1 VKAAVLQA
9 YGQAPAYADMPD
21 PVPGAGEELI
31 EVTAA
36 PINNIDKVRADGT
49 HYSVTARPPG
59 GGAGGKEGSS
69 PLASTDLPR
78 VTGVI
83 GAGRRPGGQRVLF
96 GSEGGTMAR
105 YATARPE
112 YTFPIPDG
120 LDDASAAAA
129 WNPGLS
135 AWLLFGWRARPEPGA
150 TVLVLGATGV
160 TGRLAVQAA
169 RRHGAGRVVAAG
181 RNPRSLAALPGL
193 GADAVISLDQPEGE
207 LAAAFAAAAGEGG
220 YDVVADYLW
229 GRPTEIFIDSLIK
242 EDMEVRTLRTRLV
255 QAGEMAGSAI
265 TLPGSALRSAGLEV
279 TGMGTG
285 TMPPRELIGEL
296 LTDLIEGLAGG
307 EVSIEIERV
316 PLADVAEVWSTDQQ
330 GRRPVLIP

>member
-1 VKAAVLQA
+1 MKAAVLRA
-9 YGQAPAYADMPD
+9 YGQAPVYADVPD

-36 PINNIDKVRADGT
+36 PVNNIDKVRADGT
-49 HYSVTARPPG
+49 HYSVTSQPA
-59 GGAGGKEGSS
+59 
-69 PLASTDLPR
+69 DLPR

-96 GSEGGTMAR
+96 GSEGGAMAQ

-112 YTFPIPDG
+112 YTFPVPDG
-120 LDDASAAAA
+120 LDDAAAAAA

-160 TGRLAVQAA
+160 TGRMAVQAA
-169 RRHGAGRVVAAG
+169 RRYGGGRVVAAG
-181 RNPRSLAALPGL
+181 RNPASLAALPAL
-193 GADAVISLDQPEGE
+193 GADAVISLDQPDAA
-207 LAAAFAAAAGEGG
+207 LAAAFAAKAGEGG

-229 GRPTEIFIDSLIK
+229 GGPTQVFIDSLTK

-255 QAGEMAGSAI
+255 QAGEMAGPAI
-265 TLPGSALRSAGLEV
+265 TLPASALRSAGLEV
-279 TGMGTG
+279 LGMGTG

-296 LTDLIEGLAGG
+296 LSDLMDRLASG
-307 EVSIEIERV
+307 EARVDIERV
-316 PLADVAEVWSTDQQ
+316 PLADVAEVWNRDQQ

>member
-1 VKAAVLQA
+1 V
-9 YGQAPAYADMPD
+9 PD

-36 PINNIDKVRADGT
+36 PVNNIDKVRADGT
-49 HYSVTARPPG
+49 HYSVTARPQKG
-59 GGAGGKEGSS
+59 GSGGNGGSS

-78 VTGVI
+78 VTGVV

-96 GSEGGTMAR
+96 GSEGGTMAQ

-112 YTFPIPDG
+112 YTFPVPDG
-120 LDDASAAAA
+120 LDDAAAAAA

-135 AWLLFGWRARPEPGA
+135 AWLLFGWRASPGGGSIAMGA

-160 TGRLAVQAA
+160 TGRMAVQAA
-169 RRHGAGRVVAAG
+169 RRYGAGRVVAAG
-181 RNPRSLAALPGL
+181 RNPASLAALPAL
-193 GADAVISLDQPEGE
+193 GADAVISLDQPDADLSAA
-207 LAAAFAAAAGEGG
+207 LAAEAGAAG

-242 EDMEVRTLRTRLV
+242 EDLEVRTLRTRLV
-255 QAGEMAGSAI
+255 QAGEMVGSTI
-265 TLPGSALRSAGLEV
+265 TLPASALRSAGLEV
-279 TGMGTG
+279 LGMGTG

-296 LTDLIEGLAGG
+296 LSDLMDRLASG
-307 EVSIEIERV
+307 EVRIDIERV
-316 PLADVAEVWSTDQQ
+316 PLADVAAVWSADQP

>member
-9 YGQAPAYADMPD
+9 YGQPPAYADVPD
-21 PVPGAGEELI
+21 PVPGPGEEVI

-36 PINNIDKVRADGT
+36 PVNNIDKVRAGGT
-49 HYSVTARPPG
+49 HYSVPSRPP
-59 GGAGGKEGSS
+59 ADASS
-69 PLASTDLPR
+69 ALAATDLPK
-78 VTGVI
+78 VVGVI

-96 GSEGGTMAR
+96 GAEGGTMAQ

-112 YTFPIPDG
+112 YTFPVPDG
-120 LDDASAAAA
+120 LDDAAAAAA

-181 RNPRSLAALPGL
+181 RNPDSLAALPAL
-193 GADAVISLDQPEGE
+193 GADAVISLSQPDAG
-207 LAAAFAAAAGEGG
+207 LAAAFAAEAGDSG

-229 GRPTEIFIDSLIK
+229 GHPTEVFVGSLIR
-242 EDMEVRTLRTRLV
+242 EDIQVRSLRTRLV
-255 QAGEMAGSAI
+255 QAGEMAGAGI
-265 TLPGSALRSAGLEV
+265 ALPAAALRSAGLEV
-279 TGMGTG
+279 LGMGTG
-285 TMPPRELIGEL
+285 TMPPADRIGAM
-296 LTDLIEGLAGG
+296 LTDLMQRLASG
-307 EVSIEIERV
+307 EVSIETERV
-316 PLADVAEVWSTDQQ
+316 PLADVAAVWSRDQR